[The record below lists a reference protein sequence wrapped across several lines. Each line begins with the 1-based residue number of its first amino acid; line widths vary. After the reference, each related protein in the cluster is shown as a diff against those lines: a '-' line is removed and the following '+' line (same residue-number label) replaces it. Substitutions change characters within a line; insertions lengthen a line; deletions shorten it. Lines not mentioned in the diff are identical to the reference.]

1 MFLRNITQNIIVL
14 LSCSV
19 LCTGS
24 SIRAAFT
31 VRTIKP
37 MKAVDCSFFG
47 AQIAHSSFSHNTACR
62 LSGSLRDRERRNKL
76 WALWEERGRGRKRCG
91 VTSLCS
97 AAEGAQKN
105 AQIRNADADA
115 VAVIVGGSRGIGLAM
130 VQVLTTSFK
139 GRIFATGRRPQ
150 DATALQ
156 SIVQAHPDRVH
167 AISLDVC
174 DEASVEAAAAAIRV
188 LSGGRVDLVVNTA
201 GVLHDVSEPGS
212 HGRNMPER
220 QLKDITEDWLTYNL
234 KVNTLGPVWVAK
246 HMQDM
251 LETRGPRAQ
260 GAPPRPTS
268 VLATLS
274 ARVGSISDNH
284 LGGWYRCASL
294 REYFSMDENNV
305 SCCTV

>member
-1 MFLRNITQNIIVL
+1 MTTRNITQNIIVL

-37 MKAVDCSFFG
+37 MKAVFG
-47 AQIAHSSFSHNTACR
+47 AQIAHSSFSH
-62 LSGSLRDRERRNKL
+62 RNKL

-212 HGRNMPER
+212 NGRNMPER

-294 REYFSMDENNV
+294 RAYFSMDENNV

>member
-1 MFLRNITQNIIVL
+1 MKREMRNFTLNIIVF

-24 SIRAAFT
+24 SIRTAFT

-37 MKAVDCSFFG
+37 MKAIFG
-47 AQIAHSSFSHNTACR
+47 AHIAHSSFSHSTACR

-76 WALWEERGRGRKRCG
+76 WALWEERGRERRRRG

-97 AAEGAQKN
+97 AAEAAQKN
-105 AQIRNADADA
+105 AHIRNTDTDA

-156 SIVQAHPDRVH
+156 AIVQAHPDRVH
-167 AISLDVC
+167 AISLDVI
-174 DEASVEAAAAAIRV
+174 DEASVAAAAAAIRV

-260 GAPPRPTS
+260 GTPRPTS

-294 REYFSMDENNV
+294 REYFNIDENND
-305 SCCTV
+305 SFCTV